1 MVKRSPATVHTSDL
15 QVETCSEPA
24 GTRYVVVSRTR
35 ASPRMT
41 ADHSCRPP
49 SLLTTPPDTPNAYV
63 RDIGIAPGA
72 ALTPSTL
79 GSWVT
84 ASSRAASRGASL
96 TLIRTHVPD
105 IFGNEGGSGG
115 GM

>member
-15 QVETCSEPA
+15 QVEPCSEPA
-24 GTRYVVVSRTR
+24 GTRYVVISSTR

-63 RDIGIAPGA
+63 RDGGIAPAA
-72 ALTPSTL
+72 ALTPNTL

-84 ASSRAASRGASL
+84 TSSRAESRGASL
-96 TLIRTHVPD
+96 TLISTHVPD
-105 IFGNEGGSGG
+105 MVGSEGGSGG